1 MLLETPIER
10 GFLFVIGIFAGV
22 LSGLLGIGGGLLIVP
37 SLTVFGVPVVQA
49 TATSLVGVFLS
60 TTSGSVRN
68 LSVGDLNWRASLIL
82 ALFGVMTAQ
91 LGAWIGD
98 RIPNAWL
105 SLSFGVFLLV
115 TIYLMNL
122 RQQLQHKELE
132 LETDSCELSDLSTPS
147 NRFVPLAGIGV
158 LAGVLSGLFGIGGG
172 VVKVPLQML
181 FLRDSIKTAVRT
193 SLGAIG
199 AIAVSGL
206 AQHAY
211 NHNVLWI
218 PGLCLG
224 MGGIIGAQVGTRLLP
239 KLSDRIVNTVFVVF
253 LLTLSVY
260 MSSHG
265 ILELASQTNS
275 LKLGVLNQSIHC

>member
-22 LSGLLGIGGGLLIVP
+22 LSGLMGVGGGLLIVP

-68 LSVGDLNWRASLIL
+68 LSVGDLNWKASLTM
-82 ALFGVMTAQ
+82 ALFGVITAQ
-91 LGAWIGD
+91 MGAFIGD
-98 RIPNAWL
+98 RIPDAWL

-122 RQQLQHKELE
+122 RKQLQQKESE
-132 LETDSCELSDLSTPS
+132 LETDPCELGDSSTPS
-147 NRFVPLAGIGV
+147 NRFVPLVGIGV

-181 FLRDSIKTAVRT
+181 FLGESIKTAVQT
-193 SLGAIG
+193 SLGAIS

-239 KLSDRIVNTVFVVF
+239 KLSDRTVKIIFIVF
-253 LLTLSVY
+253 LVTLSVY

-275 LKLGVLNQSIHC
+275 LKLAVLN